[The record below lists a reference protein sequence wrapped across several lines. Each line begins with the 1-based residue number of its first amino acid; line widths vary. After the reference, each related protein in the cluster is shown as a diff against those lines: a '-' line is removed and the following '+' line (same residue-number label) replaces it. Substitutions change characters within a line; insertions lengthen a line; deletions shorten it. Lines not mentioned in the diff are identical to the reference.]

1 MTVWTSYQGIEVIE
15 SDPNVKVRHPR
26 WGYDPKT
33 LATLKESVLLLLADG
48 ILLVVC
54 DEPGCGFNG
63 ITGFEPYVKPEGEQ
77 KSILKQ
83 ADSVLS
89 HRNATHDRKA
99 GRKPMYSDDV
109 IKVVIKTYIKWKSTR
124 IRGWSDSAAK
134 ELEDLGF
141 RPAHSG
147 HWTGSVV
154 VSLANR
160 YMKEE
165 RFKNIKAAAMD
176 DDDKE
181 TLARMVREAAAANGG
196 KNSLGSTARITE
208 KHKHTP
214 VDFAAII
221 AAKGDVSTAPD
232 QDKEEAVVAA
242 PRTPTLTFAANSA
255 EPAPVKT
262 LVVDPKVVAKE
273 TWSDYPPHLRDVV
286 LPPSDY
292 THVVDLPD
300 GTPMFMYKGVLMAGK
315 PVKGVSVET

>member
-1 MTVWTSYQGIEVIE
+1 ME
-15 SDPNVKVRHPR
+15 SDSNVKVRHPR

-33 LATLKESVLLLLADG
+33 LATLKESSLLALVDG
-48 ILLVVC
+48 TFLVVC
-54 DEPGCGFNG
+54 DEPECGFNG
-63 ITGFEPYVKPEGEQ
+63 ITGFEPYVKPEGEY
-77 KSILKQ
+77 KPIIKQ

-99 GRKPMYSDDV
+99 GRKPIYSDDV
-109 IKVVIKTYIKWKSTR
+109 IKVVIKTYLKWKSTR
-124 IRGWSDSAAK
+124 IRGWSESAAQ
-134 ELEDLGF
+134 ELEAMGF
-141 RPAHSG
+141 KPAHGEHWSG
-147 HWTGSVV
+147 SIV

-160 YMKEE
+160 YQKEE
-165 RFKNIKAAAMD
+165 RFRNIKAGPMD

-181 TLARMVREAAAANGG
+181 VLAKMVRDAAAASGG
-196 KNSLGSTARITE
+196 RNTLGNTARITE

-221 AAKGDVSTAPD
+221 AAKGDVSTVPV
-232 QDKEEAVVAA
+232 QDEPKEEAAVTA

-255 EPAPVKT
+255 EPTPVTTIK
-262 LVVDPKVVAKE
+262 VDPKVAVSKE
-273 TWSDYPPHLRDVV
+273 AWVDYPPHLRDVV